1 MANILKLIAYIFYR
15 RKIMY
20 EIIIRDYINKLTE
33 SDIIKYGKKKNIDI
47 NSEDAK
53 ILYVYAK
60 NYWREFYK
68 NNPTDLIEELKEK
81 LNPTTFNKLYEIY
94 IKFKKKQK

>member
-1 MANILKLIAYIFYR
+1 
-15 RKIMY
+15 MY
-20 EIIIRDYINKLTE
+20 EIVIKDYINKLTE
-33 SDIIKYGKKKNIDI
+33 GDIIKYGKKKNIDI
-47 NSEDAK
+47 SYEEAK

-81 LNPTTFNKLYEIY
+81 LNPITFNKLYKIY
-94 IKFKKKQK
+94 KNIKEKQK

>member
-1 MANILKLIAYIFYR
+1 
-15 RKIMY
+15 MY

-53 ILYVYAK
+53 ILDVYAK